1 MFTFDNLL
9 QYWHTGKVEESL
21 TTEVVHQ
28 RQHAYRST
36 TAARAGHLMY
46 RLGFY
51 TQAAFLIVTAV
62 VNAGTAHLKQC
73 RLLSIHLVN

>member
-9 QYWHTGKVEESL
+9 QYWHTGKVKESL
-21 TTEVVHQ
+21 TTEVV
-28 RQHAYRST
+28 HAYRST

-51 TQAAFLIVTAV
+51 TKTAFLIVTAA
-62 VNAGTAHLKQC
+62 VNAGTARLKQC
-73 RLLSIHLVN
+73 RLLSVFS